1 MDERYLQVEDNPDLV
16 RDTQSHANVNR
27 NTSANERAKKR
38 AEEAQRS
45 RDEIRS
51 ATREINSLKSEIIV
65 IFS

>member
-16 RDTQSHANVNR
+16 RDTQSHAIVNR
-27 NTSANERAKKR
+27 NTSAYERAKKR

-51 ATREINSLKSEIIV
+51 
-65 IFS
+65 